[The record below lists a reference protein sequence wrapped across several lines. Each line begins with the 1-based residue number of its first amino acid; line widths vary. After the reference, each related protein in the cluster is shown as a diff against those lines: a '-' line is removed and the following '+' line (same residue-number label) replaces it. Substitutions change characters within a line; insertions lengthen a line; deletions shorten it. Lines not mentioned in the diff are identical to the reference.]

1 MMDYGAIGQVT
12 IMVKFTQQFI
22 LDEFLRSIDMTEE
35 EYNDLMNQKE
45 PEYDSRYSDEEWGE
59 MVDRWIR
66 AEDKQQE
73 ILEAKSDFEQKV
85 NLYNRIIED
94 DLSRYE
100 TLELVN
106 IIGDCLIKGK
116 LAGEELDIDSHKG
129 FIQQKE
135 DNIYECCLVLL
146 INVDSNITVSYGYEG
161 DPEVKIRESSDWEV
175 DVQLFDKDLIVALND
190 FFRKICRNTAG
201 IKVISAQ
208 MNTQNTKWADYW
220 N

>member
-1 MMDYGAIGQVT
+1 MMDYGAIGQVA

-22 LDEFLRSIDMTEE
+22 LDEFLRSVDMTED

-45 PEYDSRYSDEEWGE
+45 PEYDSRYSDEEWDA

-73 ILEAKSDFEQKV
+73 ILEAKSDFEKKV
-85 NLYNRIIED
+85 NIYNRIIED

-100 TLELVN
+100 NLELVH
-106 IIGDCLIKGK
+106 IIEDCLIKGK
-116 LAGEELDIDSHKG
+116 LADEELSLDGHKCS
-129 FIQQKE
+129 IQQKE
-135 DNIYECCLVLL
+135 DNIDECYLVLL
-146 INVDSNITVSYGYEG
+146 ISVDSNITVSYGYEG
-161 DPEVKIRESSDWEV
+161 DPEIGVRGDCDWDV
-175 DVQLFDKDLIVALND
+175 DVQLLDKDLVVALND

-208 MNTQNTKWADYW
+208 MNTQDTKWKDYW